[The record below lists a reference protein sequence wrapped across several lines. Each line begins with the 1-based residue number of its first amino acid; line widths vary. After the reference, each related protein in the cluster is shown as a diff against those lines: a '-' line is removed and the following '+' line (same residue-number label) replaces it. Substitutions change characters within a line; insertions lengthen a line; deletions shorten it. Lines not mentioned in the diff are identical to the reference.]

1 MCLDAKKDYFIR
13 NETSEAQIINSYEL
27 SELVTFKEFLCKD
40 VDFNYF
46 ISKCTCSN
54 EIRTLYHT
62 YAHFNYLAELTL
74 SAPNRSLR
82 HRTFFNIHQ
91 DFDLVEYLIKVN
103 GKVCLKINHRDS
115 GFDYYLSFDF
125 SSNDMIIKREFFTL
139 H

>member
-1 MCLDAKKDYFIR
+1 MCIDVKKDYFIR

-27 SELVTFKEFLCKD
+27 NELVTFKEFLCKD

-62 YAHFNYLAELTL
+62 YAHFNYLVELTL

-125 SSNDMIIKREFFTL
+125 SSDDMIIKREFFTL